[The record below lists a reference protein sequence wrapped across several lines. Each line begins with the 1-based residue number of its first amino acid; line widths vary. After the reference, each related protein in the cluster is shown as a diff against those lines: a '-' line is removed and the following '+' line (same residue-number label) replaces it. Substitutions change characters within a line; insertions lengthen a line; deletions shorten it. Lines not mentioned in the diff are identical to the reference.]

1 MTVYIPTRSRP
12 ANVRKIVPRWLDQNQ
27 SVRLVVDPDEV
38 NLHLALRAQ
47 EGWGSDVRV
56 WAPPGVRGIGAIRR
70 KIVRQAARNG
80 LTSIILSEDDA
91 MPERSS
97 DFNELLDWADRPD
110 VLGIGAT
117 RPIHDRFTGGAISY
131 NSGAILCP
139 GGWGFVCFGL
149 NVQNALA
156 AGNYDAALHTI
167 GDDAELA
174 RNGIAKLRIPWL
186 AHCDVRWSS
195 LGTRY
200 SPGGIGARFGED
212 LTLRHMAE
220 RECLALIHE
229 RWPDYTNE
237 PDKRLRVAWAKML
250 DHYLPGWKQ
259 RSAIHGGD
267 LKNAYWEEGMP
278 NGVASYAGGI
288 S

>member
-1 MTVYIPTRSRP
+1 MTVYIPTVGRWG
-12 ANVRKIVPRWLDQNQ
+12 NIRKIVPRWIGLEQ
-27 SVRLVVDPDEV
+27 SVRLVVDPDETDV
-38 NLHLALRAQ
+38 ALAVRRQ
-47 EGWGSDVRV
+47 EGWGSDVRI
-56 WAPPGVRGIGAIRR
+56 WAPPGLHGIGAIRN

-80 LTSIILSEDDA
+80 LTSIILAEDDVLPDA
-91 MPERSS
+91 DS
-97 DFNELLDWADRPD
+97 DYLELLDWADRPD

-117 RPIHDRFTGGAISY
+117 RPIHDRFTGGAISR

-149 NVQNALA
+149 NVLNALE
-156 AGNYDAALHTI
+156 AGNYDKALHTI

-186 AHCDVRWSS
+186 AHCDVRWAS

-200 SPGGIGARFGED
+200 SPGGIESRFRNREG
-212 LTLRHMAE
+212 RQRAE

-229 RWPDYTNE
+229 RWPAYTNE
-237 PDKRLRVAWAKML
+237 PGKRLRVSWQKML
-250 DHYLPGWKQ
+250 NDYLPGWKA

-267 LKNAYWEEGMP
+267 LAWAYDPEER
-278 NGVASYAGGI
+278 
-288 S
+288 